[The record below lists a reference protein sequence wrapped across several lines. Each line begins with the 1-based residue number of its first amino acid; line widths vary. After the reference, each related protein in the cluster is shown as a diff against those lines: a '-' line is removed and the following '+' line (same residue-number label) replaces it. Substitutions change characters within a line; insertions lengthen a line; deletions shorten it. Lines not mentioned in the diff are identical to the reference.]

1 MNPPPSES
9 SGAGFLPFMTSV
21 TTDIYARIDKL
32 NQVIENVKSML
43 NDMIIDMKENLSKI
57 ADRVNE
63 MIEQGEMNKQ
73 MTLEAFAD
81 TTNNLIDQI
90 KIIRNEQVEGLQST
104 KTQEMIRVVN
114 NTANLLEQRMYDI
127 QIAILINGIHA
138 LVNAIKTGNVVGI
151 PVPIQSVSGANQ
163 VKSEPLKQKLQAP
176 VPSFLATDG
185 TQDPQKSHF
194 FGKGAR
200 KKTHEEI
207 MEEKKKKDKLFGTYR

>member
-1 MNPPPSES
+1 MNPPPSGS
-9 SGAGFLPFMTSV
+9 SGADFLPFMTSV

-32 NQVIENVKSML
+32 NQAIENVKSML
-43 NDMIIDMKENLSKI
+43 NDMIIDMKEYLSKI

-104 KTQEMIRVVN
+104 QTQEMLRVVN
-114 NTANLLEQRMYDI
+114 DTANLLEQRMYDI

-138 LVNAIKTGNVVGI
+138 LVNAIKTGNVIGI

-163 VKSEPLKQKLQAP
+163 VKSEAP
-176 VPSFLATDG
+176 VPSLLATDG
-185 TQDPQKSHF
+185 TQDPQKTHF